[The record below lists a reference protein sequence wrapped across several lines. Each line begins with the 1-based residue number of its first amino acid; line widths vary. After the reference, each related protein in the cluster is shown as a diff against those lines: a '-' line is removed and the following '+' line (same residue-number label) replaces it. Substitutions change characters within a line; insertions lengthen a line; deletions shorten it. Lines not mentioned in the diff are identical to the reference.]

1 MTLRVKSAEPFGFAA
16 EPGGK
21 CAMPGRNQSPEQ
33 LADEDGPQPGSDQA
47 GVVVFFEETELVT
60 GNQADD
66 FRVPATEGG
75 AAVMPGYGFGYKEA
89 ANTPFGAAQTE
100 IDILHVRTVGL
111 VVAAEGLEDITAEQT
126 GGAGSGLNGVRPGG
140 GGRGRLAVAGAPGA
154 TSAADEVVGA
164 VDNFAGASVEDGAGG
179 EGCRPGGVQQTF
191 QPVGIEFNITV
202 QNGDPRFG
210 AFAPTDIHG
219 AGEAAV
225 GSEADDVATGG
236 FGKFGC
242 AVSGTVINHDDADE
256 GDSLGAKRCKQAAQ
270 KCGAVKDGNDGGDL
284 QTVILARISLFCEN
298 FWWLAQLLVSS
309 GPMREFDAA
318 LKKALMQ
325 RGSRWFRMLT
335 GCKSLR
341 WLNVELNKS
350 RSLRVDLLGMA
361 SNGEIYHFELQS
373 HNDLGIWL
381 RMAEYALA
389 IYRKYGRWPVQFVIY
404 VGAEPMRM
412 KDRMEGP
419 GYSFRF
425 NLLDARTL
433 ETEPLLASPSI
444 GDNVIAILTRLGG
457 ERETVRRIL
466 KRIARG
472 SRPSRI
478 EAMDE
483 LYTIAGLRS
492 LETLIQEEMDQM
504 PILIDI
510 MKNKVLGPPL
520 RKARREGRR
529 EGTREG
535 IHDGQ
540 LGTVLRLAERRFGPV
555 PSVTRQRIQALTEV
569 QLRRAEDRLLDARSI
584 EDLLVD

>member
-1 MTLRVKSAEPFGFAA
+1 MT
-16 EPGGK
+16 
-21 CAMPGRNQSPEQ
+21 
-33 LADEDGPQPGSDQA
+33 
-47 GVVVFFEETELVT
+47 
-60 GNQADD
+60 
-66 FRVPATEGG
+66 
-75 AAVMPGYGFGYKEA
+75 
-89 ANTPFGAAQTE
+89 
-100 IDILHVRTVGL
+100 
-111 VVAAEGLEDITAEQT
+111 
-126 GGAGSGLNGVRPGG
+126 
-140 GGRGRLAVAGAPGA
+140 
-154 TSAADEVVGA
+154 TSE
-164 VDNFAGASVEDGAGG
+164 
-179 EGCRPGGVQQTF
+179 
-191 QPVGIEFNITV
+191 
-202 QNGDPRFG
+202 
-210 AFAPTDIHG
+210 
-219 AGEAAV
+219 
-225 GSEADDVATGG
+225 

-242 AVSGTVINHDDADE
+242 AIGGTVIHNDDTGE
-256 GDSLGAKRCKQAAQ
+256 GDGLGAKRCQQAAEE
-270 KCGAVKDGNDGGDL
+270 CGAVKDGNDGGDL

-298 FWWLAQLLVSS
+298 FWWLALLLLR

-325 RGSRWFRMLT
+325 RGCRWFRMLT

-373 HNDLGIWL
+373 YNDLTIWL

-433 ETEPLLASPSI
+433 ETEPLLASPSM

-472 SRPSRI
+472 ARPARN
-478 EAMDE
+478 EAVDE

-529 EGTREG
+529 EGIREG
-535 IHDGQ
+535 IREGQ
-540 LGTVLRLAERRFGPV
+540 LGTVLRQAEHRFGPV
-555 PSVTRQRIQALTEV
+555 ATATRQRIEALTEA
-569 QLRRAEDRLLDARSI
+569 QLRRAEGRLLDARLI
-584 EDLLVD
+584 EDLLAD